1 VTTRFADHIIGPGT
15 HASRPAATAVPAGTV
30 YACTTDS
37 KLEQSNGSAWSDYF
51 SGGAAGITV
60 QDEGSALATAG
71 TTLNFTGAGV
81 TASGTGATKTVNIPG
96 GGGGGSSPYGLDT
109 RTKNATYGDDFA
121 GASLDAKWTR
131 HNQTSGE
138 ETYQAGGSGSALQ
151 VTHGTT
157 NAAEYI
163 YQAAPNGTNE
173 TWEASVSWYQETT
186 TLQMF
191 ALLMV
196 DTSGNGVAALVYD
209 ATNGL
214 YLANVASHTYSSAL
228 ASNTNLALPTQ
239 YYQRGGR
246 LWLKLRKATGLYGAA
261 FSLDGETYSRE
272 VTGTPSAFTPARVG
286 IGRILGTNANS
297 IAYWHWFDKTA

>member
-1 VTTRFADHIIGPGT
+1 VTTGSDNPYPKVLVVEGTAPASPAAGRQALFVDTADHHLKRKNSG
-15 HASRPAATAVPAGTV
+15 GTV
-30 YACTTDS
+30 TD
-37 KLEQSNGSAWSDYF
+37 LE
-51 SGGAAGITV
+51 AAASGITV
-60 QDEGSALATAG
+60 QDEGGALSTAAT
-71 TTLNFTGAGV
+71 TINFTGAGV
-81 TASGTGATKTVNIPG
+81 TASGTTATKTVNIPG
-96 GGGGGSSPYGLDT
+96 GGGGSSPYGLDS
-109 RTKNATYGDDFA
+109 RTKNATYGDDFT
-121 GASLDAKWTR
+121 GTSLDAKWTR

-138 ETYQAGGSGSALQ
+138 ETYQAGASGSALQ

-173 TWEASVSWYQETT
+173 TWEGSVSWYQENT

-191 ALLMV
+191 AVLMV

-209 ATNGL
+209 STSGL

-228 ASNTNLALPTQ
+228 ASNTNLAPPTQ

-246 LWLKLRKATGLYGAA
+246 IWLKLRKATGLYGAA
-261 FSLDGETYSRE
+261 FSFDGETYTRE

-286 IGRILGTNANS
+286 IGRILGTTANS